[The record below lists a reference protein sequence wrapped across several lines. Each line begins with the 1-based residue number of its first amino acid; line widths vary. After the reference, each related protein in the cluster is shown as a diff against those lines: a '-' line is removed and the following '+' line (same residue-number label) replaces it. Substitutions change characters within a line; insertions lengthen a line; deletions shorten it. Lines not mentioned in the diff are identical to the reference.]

1 MTIYTVL
8 VPGTDEAKSDPMAP
22 VFVKE
27 GFAWPALF
35 FAPLWLIFR
44 RLWLALLG
52 YVIAVAVIG
61 AIGNAI
67 GDTFTFAG
75 MVLLHFLLA
84 LEGNELRRRSLGRR
98 GYRLTAIVD
107 GRGVED
113 AEIRY
118 FAGLSP
124 RQEDAPGQPTPPA
137 AGPIPPRTPPAPPP
151 LGPIN
156 PSAEAGEVIGLFP
169 APGART

>member
-52 YVIAVAVIG
+52 YVVVVAAIG
-61 AIGNAI
+61 AIGTVLGCA
-67 GDTFTFAG
+67 FTIAG
-75 MVLLHFLLA
+75 IMLLHFLLA
-84 LEGNELRRRSLGRR
+84 LEGNELRRRSLGRW

-107 GRGVED
+107 GRGVEE

-118 FAGLSP
+118 FAGFATS
-124 RQEDAPGQPTPPA
+124 RDDGQPTPPA
-137 AGPIPPRTPPAPPP
+137 TGPAPPPAPPAPPP

-156 PSAEAGEVIGLFP
+156 PSAEAGEVVGLFP